1 MQTPTDITRTAS
13 VHWEGDVSRG
23 KGTITAESGYVTADY
38 SFGTRFSGDPG
49 TNPEELLAAAHAA
62 CFTMALSLALTRD
75 GHPPASIDT
84 KASVLLR
91 RDDQSVMIPKINLT
105 TTVTAPGVDPEEF
118 QRLAKGAKQNCPI
131 SRALNAVEIELEA
144 RLNP

>member
-1 MQTPTDITRTAS
+1 
-13 VHWEGDVSRG
+13 
-23 KGTITAESGYVTADY
+23 
-38 SFGTRFSGDPG
+38 
-49 TNPEELLAAAHAA
+49 
-62 CFTMALSLALTRD
+62 MALSLALTRD
-75 GHPPASIDT
+75 GHPPTSIDT
-84 KASVLLR
+84 KAGVLLR

-105 TTVTAPGVDPEEF
+105 TTVTAPGVDADEF